1 VLTGKAFTFFA
12 SRTIIVHIVTYAIAG
27 MVAYYVQWGRVY
39 GGTAMQAY
47 MKSPSEYSPW
57 VIPSQILRGFILAV
71 ALYPFLGRILE
82 MKRWGWLSISSLY
95 LLIGTVAGSGGIIEH
110 IVFTT
115 TPAFFTLATLPE
127 ITAQGLMFGYV
138 LVLWERRSRHSD

>member
-1 VLTGKAFTFFA
+1 MTRRAFAFFT
-12 SRTIIVHIVTYAIAG
+12 SRTIIVHIATYVVAG
-27 MVAYYVQWGRVY
+27 MLAYFIQWGGVY
-39 GGTAMQAY
+39 GGPSMQTY
-47 MKSPSEYSPW
+47 MKPPSEFGQW

-82 MKRWGWLSISSLY
+82 MKRWGWLSVSSLY

-115 TPAFFTLATLPE
+115 TPVLFTLATLPE
-127 ITAQGLMFGYV
+127 IVAQGLMFGYL
-138 LVLWERRSRHSD
+138 LVLWERRSHPR

>member
-1 VLTGKAFTFFA
+1 MAAGVL
-12 SRTIIVHIVTYAIAG
+12 
-27 MVAYYVQWGRVY
+27 AYFIQWGGVY
-39 GGTAMQAY
+39 GGPSMQTY
-47 MKSPSEYSPW
+47 MKPPSEFGQW

-82 MKRWGWLSISSLY
+82 MKRWGWLSVSSLY

-115 TPAFFTLATLPE
+115 TPVFFTLATLPE
-127 ITAQGLMFGYV
+127 IVAQGLMFGYI
-138 LVLWERRSRHSD
+138 LVLWERRSHP